1 MTPVADHH
9 VHLRS
14 PAVTRLFGEQ
24 IPAVELPQDLRTLLR
39 DFETNWRARN
49 AAALALLFTP
59 NGVMQVGR
67 DWKQGP
73 AGIHLA
79 LLGRG
84 GRIRFHAQA
93 FGAGATH
100 GYIAGSYAGDG
111 DAPPG
116 DLGRFLLALERTTGG
131 PWRLSAASLNN
142 LPAEVRTPATTVDE
156 LVEQLDAA
164 GIQHAAVL
172 SWAYQFGGVGRRV
185 ADEAAKVRAENEWT
199 AAQVARFR
207 DRLVALCSF
216 NPLKPYA
223 LDELDRCMRDSRF
236 AGVKLHFTTSGI
248 DLRNPEHVASL
259 RAVFRA
265 ADARRFPIVVHVRTL
280 NPAYGRPDAEVFLDE
295 ILTEASHSGVYIA
308 HLAGW
313 GGYGPET
320 DAAMEVFANAAAAG
334 DPRTGN
340 LYFDMS
346 GVVSPDAPDDLKA
359 LIVRR
364 IRQVGTDRI
373 LFAIDG
379 PVTGEPWNRIRTL
392 PLTPAELSGLARNLA
407 PYLRSER

>member
-1 MTPVADHH
+1 
-9 VHLRS
+9 
-14 PAVTRLFGEQ
+14 
-24 IPAVELPQDLRTLLR
+24 
-39 DFETNWRARN
+39 
-49 AAALALLFTP
+49 
-59 NGVMQVGR
+59 MQVGR

-84 GRIRFHAQA
+84 GRIRFHAQT

-100 GYIAGSYAGDG
+100 GYIAGSYAGDA
-111 DAPPG
+111 DVPPG
-116 DLGRFLLALERTTGG
+116 DLGRFLLALERTAGG

-164 GIQHAAVL
+164 GIRHAAVL

-185 ADEAAKVRAENEWT
+185 TDEAAKVRAENDWT
-199 AAQVARFR
+199 AEQVARFR
-207 DRLVALCSF
+207 DRLVGLCSF

-223 LDELDRCMRDSRF
+223 LDELDRCMRDSRL
-236 AGVKLHFTTSGI
+236 AGVKLHFTTAGI
-248 DLRNPEHVASL
+248 DLRNPEHVARL

-265 ADARRFPIVVHVRTL
+265 ANARRFPIVVHLRTL
-280 NPAYGRPDAEVFLDE
+280 DPAYGRPDAEVFLDE
-295 ILTEASHSGVYIA
+295 VVTEASHSGVYIA

-334 DPRTGN
+334 DPRTKN
-340 LYFDMS
+340 LYFDLS
-346 GVVSPDAPDDLKA
+346 GVVSPDAPDDLKE
-359 LIVRR
+359 LLVRR

-379 PVTGEPWNRIRTL
+379 PVTGEPW
-392 PLTPAELSGLARNLA
+392 P